1 MNVNKH
7 KYSPSIYTVRL
18 VGDIWSNK
26 SIMQKCCI
34 LPECVH
40 FPHQQLGEKGRT
52 ELSRC
57 SRKNEITTI
66 PRLDWLTIKRQ
77 LYNINVADCLHFYK

>member
-7 KYSPSIYTVRL
+7 KYSPSIYTVQL
-18 VGDIWSNK
+18 VVDIWSNYYDYAK
-26 SIMQKCCI
+26 KCI

-52 ELSRC
+52 KLSR
-57 SRKNEITTI
+57 
-66 PRLDWLTIKRQ
+66 
-77 LYNINVADCLHFYK
+77 F